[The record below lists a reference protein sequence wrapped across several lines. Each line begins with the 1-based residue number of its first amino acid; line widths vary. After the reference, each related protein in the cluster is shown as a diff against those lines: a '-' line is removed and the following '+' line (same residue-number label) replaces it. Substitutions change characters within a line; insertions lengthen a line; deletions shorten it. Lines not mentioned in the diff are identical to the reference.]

1 MLFII
6 MSRNIILLTIILLV
20 GLLVWCWWMLRIE
33 TFTVDDQKTIDT
45 LSFGL
50 VYSLVM
56 NAINFESTQ
65 QLTQLLDPYLNTHS
79 SSDPSVWTY
88 DLGVTGATGPRG
100 NAGINGT
107 SGKTGPRGIDG
118 IAGLHGATG
127 IQGVKGRDGSSIFD
141 VSKYMLN
148 GDTDI
153 FKKKDKGDDDAPQPV
168 NAYTTLFD

>member
-33 TFTVDDQKTIDT
+33 TFTKKEQKTIDS
-45 LSFGL
+45 LSQ
-50 VYSLVM
+50 SLFEVQVLSL
-56 NAINFESTQ
+56 INWTYTQ
-65 QLTQLLDPYLNTHS
+65 PLNSYLNTHKS
-79 SSDPSVWTY
+79 KDPSDWTY

-107 SGKTGPRGIDG
+107 SGETGPRGV
-118 IAGLHGATG
+118 AGLQGVTG

-153 FKKKDKGDDDAPQPV
+153 FKKKDKDDDDDAPQPV

>member
-6 MSRNIILLTIILLV
+6 MSRNIILLTIILLI

-33 TFTVDDQKTIDT
+33 TFSVEDSNTIEVIQDNLVKVQF
-45 LSFGL
+45 LSVVNNLLLSPL
-50 VYSLVM
+50 V
-56 NAINFESTQ
+56 
-65 QLTQLLDPYLNTHS
+65 PYLNLHG
-79 SSDPSVWTY
+79 SSDPSDWTY

-107 SGKTGPRGIDG
+107 SGETGPRGV
-118 IAGLHGATG
+118 AGLQGVTG

-153 FKKKDKGDDDAPQPV
+153 FKKKDKDDDDDAPQPV

>member
-1 MLFII
+1 

-33 TFTVDDQKTIDT
+33 TFSTDEENFILANLVD
-45 LSFGL
+45 LNLNSAGH
-50 VYSLVM
+50 SM
-56 NAINFESTQ
+56 
-65 QLTQLLDPYLNTHS
+65 LLYPLFPYLNTHKS
-79 SSDPSVWTY
+79 KDFYDWTY

-107 SGKTGPRGIDG
+107 SGETGPRGV
-118 IAGLHGATG
+118 AGLQGVTG

-153 FKKKDKGDDDAPQPV
+153 FKKKDKDDDDDAPQPV

>member
-33 TFTVDDQKTIDT
+33 TFSTDEQNTIDT

-56 NAINFESTQ
+56 NAINFDSTQ

-107 SGKTGPRGIDG
+107 SGETGPRGV
-118 IAGLHGATG
+118 AGLQGVTG

-153 FKKKDKGDDDAPQPV
+153 FKKKDKDDDDDDAPQPV